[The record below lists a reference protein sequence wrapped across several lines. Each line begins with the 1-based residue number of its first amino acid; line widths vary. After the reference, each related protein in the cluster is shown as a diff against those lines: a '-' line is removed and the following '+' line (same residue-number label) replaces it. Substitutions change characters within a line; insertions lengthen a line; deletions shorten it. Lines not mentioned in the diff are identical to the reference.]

1 MKKMMRRGLTL
12 VLTLV
17 MVLSLLPNFTLPID
31 AAIVDPPT
39 AVDPGTADA
48 WEDIMGTAADGSRY
62 AGRVWVDKSVY
73 KDGDTVTLN
82 SQGNADSTFTADVDQ
97 ANGEYFQVVFSALG
111 SSMSTNTTVIG
122 SHPMDVVLILDNS
135 VSMNTTAS
143 GRTTRMQY
151 LIEAANDLLSDL
163 LDGNDI
169 RLGIVA
175 YSQDAST
182 VLPFGTYTD
191 GVQLGVNSYTGT
203 GSRNGV
209 ITAYNSAGQV
219 IDRNYK
225 SNGYANYTN
234 TQAGIEMGME
244 MLANATNTANRK
256 PVVIVMTD
264 GAANTARDRMF
275 VSGQNGTVRQVYHS
289 SNIDPM
295 IALSTLLGAAYN
307 KAVVADHYGQSPMV
321 YGIGVDLSST
331 DGSNAIIDPGANF
344 NNNNSNSNIRSAYQT
359 YTGTWLTGS
368 NVNVSS
374 GGYTFRF
381 EHTYPQT
388 GITDSDIAANINYVD
403 NYQAVTGANLG
414 TAFENI
420 YEELITGAF
429 NPITSTQ
436 QGATGVEETPL
447 IYADNIGKY
456 MQVKSVQA
464 LQVFG
469 QTFNV
474 TENGNGTYSIAAGSG
489 TNPTTKESW
498 STDDVQINVIE
509 NADGTQ
515 QLRVYINQEILPI
528 LLDEITVTTED
539 GVTTATLEENEYPP
553 LRLYY
558 TLGIDESILLPN
570 GQVDITKI
578 DSDYA
583 YVDSANGTVSF
594 YANAF
599 GNMNTDDLDGDSLV
613 DLGDAHVGFIPS
625 HNNRYYYHQ
634 NYQEVFISATN
645 KDGSDIVW
653 EDGEYGVLWDESKYQ
668 VKAMSYADYANMTDS
683 AEVYTYISFVRPT
696 GSGNAAEEVTYLV
709 YTTWGDLKDTVT
721 FHDKVNDVKINGGS
735 AIEVGSVD
743 SVVSAYKQ
751 GKNLADTDLIAVVGL
766 QSRRVSRLHNMFE
779 YKAQNNTESAEL
791 AYAPAYN
798 KGAHEQGDIHEHSEV
813 IVWLGNNGRLTLPIG
828 TGLMVTKEVT
838 EVAEGAAADE
848 KFPISV
854 LLDVTSA
861 TGLTFVDGEGNALN
875 SSDYTV
881 TDNGGKILVT
891 FNLADGES
899 AYILGLVGGVSYT
912 VTEADHEKYTYTYE
926 GATQTVAGAIT
937 EGVVT
942 NNPIKPGNLYITK
955 EVVHYTVGEP
965 FPTDYEFEFEVT
977 FVDKNGDPIANT
989 EFELENN
996 HDPSIGARST
1006 DANGVMVGWLRHG
1019 ETVYIKDIP
1028 AGATVTVKEVKI
1040 PDNYTATAYESIDF
1054 SGDTVDNDGVVTI
1067 NPLKD
1072 ATVVVK
1078 NTYRPKST
1086 SAELDLVI
1094 EKTIRVDTPV
1104 PAGEGRYFD
1113 FRVERWSG
1121 SSWLRVESFDEVGL
1135 WNNQIKVGQDNV
1147 ATAKSNGIDLGS
1159 FSKAGTYIYQI
1170 YEEIPDEADRIPGM
1184 TYDRTI
1190 YTITVTVTDVN
1201 GQLVATAVDQDG
1213 NPVTDTDDDGKLEF
1227 TAKFLNEENAA
1238 PVSIDF
1244 FKDVEDTSNNPEISK
1259 AGFEF
1264 KAVQTN
1270 ENWEVLSG
1278 GMEMSV
1284 FTDGVGEARMSATY
1298 KEPGNYYYLVSEVA
1312 PDPVPDGWTYT
1323 DKQYKVQVVVTR
1335 DDTTGD
1341 LTANLIVDGADLQ
1354 SNDADLTFTNTYDP
1368 TDAQMDLNLV
1378 PTVFKKLQGR
1388 GLVAGEFTFA
1398 IFENGKAQFDENGN
1412 LTNLSAAVA
1421 TGTNDA
1427 DGEVTFTPG
1436 KLTFSKLGKYEYDIV
1451 EVKGSLGGVT
1461 YDATIKDLVI
1471 EVTDDDQNGV
1481 LEINYY
1487 FEDSVSEQVTFE
1499 NTYTVKGTEVV
1510 IDGIKTLQVLSG
1522 SKALHAGD
1530 YTFYLY
1536 NEAGEKIGEATNLE
1550 NGTFKFD
1557 PIAYTGAD
1565 VGKTYTYTVKEANAG
1580 TTAGGVTYSG
1590 QTFTVTVKPI
1600 DNGDGTMGAEVT
1612 GNGAENIEFV
1622 NKYQSK
1628 PVSLVLN
1635 GRKMLSSAGGRI
1647 LESGEFKFALYESD
1661 MNFENR
1667 VLIDDTMTNDSGGYF
1682 KIDLGELDMRKH
1694 YFVLKEVIPET
1705 PAAGMHYDLRE
1716 YHITIDV
1723 TDSGNGQMSYTKT
1736 VVNPDEPETTDYN
1749 YIKFYNTYRPAD
1761 QQLVIDGTKTY
1772 LGGKALE
1779 DDVFQVGL
1787 YNADGELL
1795 QTAQVK
1801 ADGTF
1806 AFEPLNFSYAEDYAR
1821 ARNYTVKEIIPQG
1834 ATANGDGTYTYD
1846 GIIYDGSV
1854 FTVRVV
1860 TYDNDGV
1867 LQPVVTV
1874 NGTENTEIHFT
1885 NTHIPD
1891 SIEYILEATKTYEKG
1906 LKGNDFQFRL
1916 QSADDKTDVDQ
1927 TKHNDAE
1934 GKIVFDPITF
1944 SAAGEYKF
1952 TVTEKKDGILSFIRP
1967 SQAEY
1972 EVTVTVVS
1980 ENGVLRV
1987 SNVAVVN
1994 TKGTNESELNFIN
2007 EYQIDGEGEITLQGT
2022 KILTGDRTTVE
2033 AGEFEF
2039 GLYDQAGQLVEK
2051 VAVDANGN
2059 FKFSTLHFD
2068 ETDVPV
2074 NGQKQYTYTV
2084 KEIAGDD
2091 PYVTYD
2097 DTVYTVVVTVKD
2109 NDQGGVS
2116 VSYTVNGEAEGAL
2129 AFTNT
2134 FTKPAPAVATVYIRK
2149 SVINKTQPGIG
2160 PEGFTFVLEQ
2170 ESGSTH
2176 EVTSSEEGKAG
2187 FQVSFGYDDI
2197 GKTYTFKVY
2206 EKRGSVAGVTYD
2218 TTVHTVIVKVE
2229 TNPDGS
2235 IKTVINDVTTNAIE
2249 LEFTNV
2255 YEKPQ
2260 TPVTG
2265 DDFPIIMLLSL
2276 LVISGAAFVA
2286 LMLTKKKKGGKY
2298 CA

>member
-1 MKKMMRRGLTL
+1 MKKMMRRGLAL

-17 MVLSLLPNFTLPID
+17 LVLSLLPNFSLPTN

-48 WEDIMGTAADGSRY
+48 WEDIMGTAADGNRY

-82 SQGNADSTFTADVDQ
+82 SQGNTDSTFTVDVDQ

-122 SHPMDVVLILDNS
+122 SHPMDVILILDNS
-135 VSMNTTAS
+135 VSMNTVVS
-143 GRTTRMQY
+143 NRTTRMEY
-151 LIEAANDLLSDL
+151 LIDAANELLTDL
-163 LDGNDI
+163 LDGNDV

-182 VLPFGTYTD
+182 VLPFGKYED
-191 GVQLGVNSYTGT
+191 GVQLGVNSYTGS
-203 GSRNGV
+203 GSRNG
-209 ITAYNSAGQV
+209 IIRAYDYAGYEINS
-219 IDRNYK
+219 NYR

-234 TQAGIEMGME
+234 TQAGIELGMGM
-244 MLANATNTANRK
+244 LASATNTTNRK

-264 GAANTARDRMF
+264 GAANTAKDRMF
-275 VSGQNGTVRQVYHS
+275 VSGDSGNVRQVYHT

-295 IALSTLLGAAYN
+295 IALSTLLSAAYH
-307 KAVVADHYGQSPMV
+307 KALVEDHYGQTPMV
-321 YGIGVDLSST
+321 YGIGADLSAR
-331 DGSNAIIDPGANF
+331 DGSNAIIDPGSSF
-344 NNNNSNSNIRSAYQT
+344 NADNVNDNIVTAYET
-359 YTGTWLTGS
+359 YTDTWLKGN
-368 NVNVSS
+368 NVNVTS
-374 GGYTFRF
+374 GGYRF
-381 EHTYPQT
+381 QFQHSYPQSD
-388 GITDSDIAANINYVD
+388 ITDNDIAANINYVD
-403 NYQAVTGANLG
+403 DYYPVDGVDLG
-414 TAFENI
+414 DAFDSI
-420 YEELITGAF
+420 YEQLINSAF

-456 MQVKSVQA
+456 MQVKSIQA
-464 LQVFG
+464 VQVFG
-469 QTFNV
+469 NTYNV
-474 TENGNGTYSIAAGSG
+474 TKNNDGTYSVAAGSG
-489 TNPTTKESW
+489 TNPTTGEKW
-498 STDDVQINVIE
+498 NTNDIQINVIE
-509 NADGTQ
+509 SSDGTQ

-528 LLDEITVTTED
+528 LLDEITVKTEN
-539 GVTTATLEENEYPP
+539 GVTTTTLEETEYPP

-558 TLGIDESILLPN
+558 TLGIDESVLLPN

-613 DLGDAHVGFIPS
+613 DLGDAHVGFVPS

-634 NYQEVFISATN
+634 SYQNIYISATN
-645 KDGSDIVW
+645 MDGSAIDW
-653 EDGEYGVLWDESKYQ
+653 EEGEYGVRWDESKYK

-683 AEVYTYISFVRPT
+683 TEVYTYVTFTRPT

-721 FHDKVNDVKINGGS
+721 FHDTVNDVKINGGS

-743 SVVSAYKQ
+743 SVVGAYKQ
-751 GKNLADTDLIAVVGL
+751 GKNLADSDLIAVMGL
-766 QSRRVSRLHNMFE
+766 QSRRVSRLHNMFK
-779 YKAQNNTESAEL
+779 YKTQNNTESAEL

-813 IVWLGNNGRLTLPIG
+813 IVWLGNNGKLTLPVG

-848 KFPISV
+848 KFPIRV
-854 LLDVTSA
+854 ALDMTSA
-861 TGLTFVDGEGNALN
+861 AGLTYVDSQGNALS

-881 TDNGGKILVT
+881 ANSGGKILVT

-899 AYILGLVGGVSYT
+899 AYILGLEGGISYT
-912 VTEADHEKYTYTYE
+912 VTEADHEKYTYTYT
-926 GATQTVAGAIT
+926 GATQTVTGAIT

-942 NNPIKPGNLYITK
+942 NNPIKPGGLYITK
-955 EVVHYTVGEP
+955 EVVHYTEGEP

-996 HDPSIGARST
+996 YDPSITARST

-1019 ETVYIKDIP
+1019 ETVHIKDIP

-1040 PDNYTATAYESIDF
+1040 PDNYTSTVYRSRNH
-1054 SGDTVDNDGVVTI
+1054 SGAEADNDGTVTI
-1067 NPLKD
+1067 SSQQN
-1072 ATVVVK
+1072 ATVVVT
-1078 NTYRPKST
+1078 NTYTPKST
-1086 SAELDLVI
+1086 TVDMALTVKKILHLDTNLD
-1094 EKTIRVDTPV
+1094 EKVS
-1104 PAGEGRYFD
+1104 FD
-1113 FRVERWSG
+1113 FALEKWDGTQWQTVTVQRLGWMLSILESG
-1121 SSWLRVESFDEVGL
+1121 EHNLEDYVFRG
-1135 WNNQIKVGQDNV
+1135 
-1147 ATAKSNGIDLGS
+1147 ALGTYTE
-1159 FSKAGTYIYQI
+1159 AGTYTYQV
-1170 YEEIPDEADRIPGM
+1170 YEVVPAEEDRIPGM

-1190 YTITVTVTDVN
+1190 YTITVTVTDVD
-1201 GQLVATAVDQDG
+1201 GQLVAV
-1213 NPVTDTDDDGKLEF
+1213 VTDQNGKVITGIDNDGRLEYMATF
-1227 TAKFLNEENAA
+1227 VNEAHAA

-1244 FKDVEDTSNNPEISK
+1244 SKAVDDNSNNPEISK

-1264 KAVQTN
+1264 KAVQTD
-1270 ENWEVLSG
+1270 ENWNVLQG
-1278 GMEMSV
+1278 GAELSV
-1284 FTDGVGEARMSATY
+1284 FTDGVGQARMSATY

-1323 DKQYKVQVVVTR
+1323 DKQYKVQVVVAR

-1354 SNDADLTFTNTYDP
+1354 SNDVDLTFTNTYDP

-1378 PTVFKKLQGR
+1378 PTVFKKLEGR

-1436 KLTFSKLGKYEYDIV
+1436 KLTFSQLGKYEYDII

-1481 LEINYY
+1481 LELNYY

-1530 YTFYLY
+1530 YTFCLY
-1536 NEAGEKIGEATNLE
+1536 NEAGEQIGEATNLE

-1557 PIAYTGAD
+1557 PIVYTGAD
-1565 VGKTYTYTVKEANAG
+1565 VGKTYTYTVKEKDAG
-1580 TTAGGVTYSG
+1580 TTANGVTYSR
-1590 QTFTVTVKPI
+1590 QEFTVTVKPI

-1612 GNGAENIEFV
+1612 GNGKENIEFV

-1628 PVSLVLN
+1628 PVSLILN

-1705 PAAGMHYDLRE
+1705 PAAGMHYDHRE

-1806 AFEPLNFSYAEDYAR
+1806 AFEPLSFSYAADYAR
-1821 ARNYTVKEIIPQG
+1821 ARYYTVKEIIPQG
-1834 ATANGDGTYTYD
+1834 ATDNGDGTYTSGD
-1846 GIIYDGSV
+1846 VIYDGSV
-1854 FTVRVV
+1854 YTVMVAV
-1860 TYDNDGV
+1860 EDNGGV
-1867 LQPVVTV
+1867 LKLTKTVTKD
-1874 NGTENTEIHFT
+1874 GAAAELSFT
-1885 NTHIPD
+1885 NSQVPED
-1891 SIEYILEATKTYEKG
+1891 VEVSIYI
-1906 LKGNDFQFRL
+1906 Q
-1916 QSADDKTDVDQ
+1916 
-1927 TKHNDAE
+1927 KH
-1934 GKIVFDPITF
+1934 
-1944 SAAGEYKF
+1944 
-1952 TVTEKKDGILSFIRP
+1952 
-1967 SQAEY
+1967 
-1972 EVTVTVVS
+1972 VV
-1980 ENGVLRV
+1980 
-1987 SNVAVVN
+1987 
-1994 TKGTNESELNFIN
+1994 
-2007 EYQIDGEGEITLQGT
+2007 
-2022 KILTGDRTTVE
+2022 
-2033 AGEFEF
+2033 
-2039 GLYDQAGQLVEK
+2039 
-2051 VAVDANGN
+2051 
-2059 FKFSTLHFD
+2059 
-2068 ETDVPV
+2068 
-2074 NGQKQYTYTV
+2074 
-2084 KEIAGDD
+2084 
-2091 PYVTYD
+2091 
-2097 DTVYTVVVTVKD
+2097 
-2109 NDQGGVS
+2109 
-2116 VSYTVNGEAEGAL
+2116 
-2129 AFTNT
+2129 
-2134 FTKPAPAVATVYIRK
+2134 
-2149 SVINKTQPGIG
+2149 NKTQPGIG
-2160 PEGFTFVLEQ
+2160 LDGFTFVLEQ
-2170 ESGSTH
+2170 ESGTTD
-2176 EVTSSEEGKAG
+2176 EVTSNADGLTG
-2187 FQVSFGYDDI
+2187 FLATFIYEDI
-2197 GKTYTFKVY
+2197 GKTYTFKIY
-2206 EKRGSVAGVTYD
+2206 EKKGSTAGVTYD
-2218 TTVHTVIVKVE
+2218 KTVYTVTVKVE
-2229 TNPDGS
+2229 QNPDGS
-2235 IKTVINDVTTNAIE
+2235 LKTVVNGVDTNAIK
-2249 LEFTNV
+2249 LEFTNT

-2265 DDFPIIMLLSL
+2265 DNFPVIALGTLMVLSG
-2276 LVISGAAFVA
+2276 VAVVA
-2286 LMLTKKKKGGKY
+2286 LLLTKKKKGGKY
-2298 CA
+2298 AA